1 MTSII
6 LEESK
11 TRHPLHSRRMELLR
25 IQKTSSHSDYL
36 YSLEQYAELIDFKS
50 LTKEALIIHLFLEQA
65 DMDRHG

>member
-1 MTSII
+1 
-6 LEESK
+6 
-11 TRHPLHSRRMELLR
+11 MELLR

-65 DMDRHG
+65 YMERHG